1 MTQGG
6 YPPGCSQADHDRY
19 FDGDDVAEV
28 DEDAAYEE
36 YRDSSEWYED
46 REDHLEVEPVDD
58 GEDEQKEAA

>member
-19 FDGDDVAEV
+19 FGDEEPEV
-28 DEDAAYEE
+28 DQDVDYDD
-36 YRDSSEWYED
+36 YRDSPEWYED

-58 GEDEQKEAA
+58 GEDDWRDAA